1 MKTLFIAPT
10 QSAVGLT
17 STALGLAR
25 ALERQGVRVAFF
37 KPIAQT
43 HEQGTDDS
51 VHFARTLLH
60 ASTPDPVPLAM
71 AEEQLS
77 QGQIE
82 QLMEDV
88 ITLARQMTA
97 GGEAQGGTGT
107 GTPGTGSTDI
117 LVVEGLAISDRNQY
131 AGTLNA
137 ALARNLEAEVV
148 LVSSLAGLNAS
159 APEFPLQSGERGRA
173 RRQESSSGPAP
184 ADPIPGANGTGMT
197 GTGMTGTGMTSVG
210 VSAAELADELEIAA
224 LSYRRSDGSG
234 LAGYVLNF
242 APRELDFGG
251 LLAELRAR
259 SKVLA
264 SGELPLLGVVAENAQ
279 LSELRTLDVA
289 RALRAEVV
297 NLGEAAIRRVT
308 GTVVTARTVPNM
320 AHLLTSG
327 ALVVTPGDREDVIMA
342 AALAHL
348 SGVPLAGLLFTSSS
362 APEDSIERL
371 CRAALHS
378 TLPVLRVPTNSYH
391 TASLL
396 SRLGARV
403 PHDDT
408 ERMERTIDY
417 IADRLDVAL
426 LGTRPGAQ
434 KAGGERRLPPS
445 AFRYELI
452 QKARAAD
459 KRIVLPEGDEPRTVR
474 AAIRCAEKGIARC
487 LLLASPERVKSIA
500 ESQGL
505 SLPGGLE
512 IIDPE
517 SIRGRYVDAL
527 VELRRSKGMTSQ
539 VAEAQLEDNVVLGTL
554 MLSLGEVDGL
564 VSGAVHTTANTVRPA
579 LQLIK
584 TAPGSRIVSSVF
596 FMLMPEQVLVY
607 GDAAINANPNAE
619 ELADIAVQSA
629 RSAAAFGITPRI
641 AMLSYSTGESG
652 TGEDVEKVKAATALV
667 RQRHPELII
676 DGPMQYDAA
685 SVASVGLQKAPGSP
699 VAGRATVFIF
709 PDLNTGNTTYKAV
722 QRSAGVVAVGPM
734 LQGLRKPVNDL
745 SRGALVDDIV
755 YTIALTAIQATQ
767 QGGCQK

>member
-1 MKTLFIAPT
+1 MKTLFVAPT

-17 STALGLAR
+17 STALGLTR
-25 ALERQGVRVAFF
+25 ALERQGVRVAFL

-43 HEQGTDDS
+43 HEQDTGDTVPDSTESRTRVPDDS
-51 VHFARTLLH
+51 VFFARALLH
-60 ASTPDPVPLAM
+60 ASTPDPIALAV

-97 GGEAQGGTGT
+97 GKSAHSGPATE
-107 GTPGTGSTDI
+107 SEIDI

-148 LVSSLAGLNAS
+148 LVASLAGVNAASSGVPLQAGLPPGTRPGGSISGMGVPGLS
-159 APEFPLQSGERGRA
+159 AP
-173 RRQESSSGPAP
+173 
-184 ADPIPGANGTGMT
+184 
-197 GTGMTGTGMTSVG
+197 G

-224 LSYRRSDGSG
+224 LAYRRTDGSG
-234 LAGYVLNF
+234 LAGYMLNF

-251 LLAELRAR
+251 LLAELRGR

-289 RALRAEVV
+289 RALGAEVV
-297 NLGEAAIRRVT
+297 NLGEAAVRRVT
-308 GTVVTARTVPNM
+308 GTVVTARSVPKM

-348 SGVPLAGLLFTSSS
+348 SGTPLAGLLYTSSS
-362 APEDSIERL
+362 GPEDSIERL

-378 TLPVLRVPTNSYH
+378 TLPVLRVATNSYH

-396 SRLGARV
+396 SRLGGRV

-408 ERMERTIDY
+408 ERMERTLDY
-417 IADRLDVAL
+417 IADRIDVAQ
-426 LGTRPGAQ
+426 LGLGARPGTQ

-452 QKARAAD
+452 QKARAAN

-487 LLLASPERVKSIA
+487 LLLASPERVRFIA
-500 ESQGL
+500 EGQGL
-505 SLPGGLE
+505 SLPPGLE

-527 VELRRSKGMTSQ
+527 VELRRGKGLTAPM
-539 VAEAQLEDNVVLGTL
+539 AEAQLEDNVVLGTL

-584 TAPGSRIVSSVF
+584 TAPGSKIVSSIF

-607 GDAAINANPNAE
+607 GDAAINPNPNAE
-619 ELADIAVQSA
+619 ELADIAIQSA
-629 RSAAAFGITPRI
+629 QSASAFGITPRI

-652 TGEDVEKVKAATALV
+652 AGEDVEKVKAATALV
-667 RQRHPELII
+667 RARHPELII
-676 DGPMQYDAA
+676 DGPLQYDAA
-685 SVASVGLQKAPGSP
+685 SVASVGQQKAPGSP

-767 QGGCQK
+767 AT

>member
-1 MKTLFIAPT
+1 MKTLFVAPT
-10 QSAVGLT
+10 RNAVGLS

-25 ALERQGVRVAFF
+25 SLERQGVRVAFF

-43 HEQGTDDS
+43 HETDTDDS

-60 ASTPDPVPLAM
+60 AKVPDPIRLSA
-71 AEEQLS
+71 AEEQLG
-77 QGQIE
+77 QGQTE

-88 ITLARQMTA
+88 ITLARQVAVGA
-97 GGEAQGGTGT
+97 GDGTG
-107 GTPGTGSTDI
+107 GGAAAEVLI
-117 LVVEGLAISDRNQY
+117 AEGLALSDRNVY

-148 LVSSLAGLNAS
+148 LVSSLAGL
-159 APEFPLQSGERGRA
+159 
-173 RRQESSSGPAP
+173 
-184 ADPIPGANGTGMT
+184 
-197 GTGMTGTGMTSVG
+197 
-210 VSAAELADELEIAA
+210 SAAELADELEIAVQA
-224 LSYRRSDGSG
+224 YRRSDGSG

-259 SKVLA
+259 SRVLA
-264 SGELPLLGVVAENAQ
+264 SGELPLLGVVAENAA

-289 RALRAEVV
+289 RALNAEVI
-297 NLGEAAIRRVT
+297 NLGEAATRRVT

-342 AALAHL
+342 ASLAHL
-348 SGVPLAGLLFTSSS
+348 SGTPLAGLLFTSNSG
-362 APEDSIERL
+362 PEDSIERL
-371 CRAALHS
+371 CRAALGS
-378 TLPVLRVPTNSYH
+378 SMPVLKVATNSYH

-396 SRLGARV
+396 SRISGRV

-408 ERMERTIDY
+408 ERMERMLDY
-417 IADRLDVAL
+417 IADRIDTVP
-426 LGTRPGAQ
+426 LGTRLRAETPT
-434 KAGGERRLPPS
+434 GERRLPPS

-452 QKARAAD
+452 QKARAAN

-474 AAIRCAEKGIARC
+474 AAIRCVEKGIARC
-487 LLLASPERVKSIA
+487 LLLAAPERVRFIA
-500 ESQGL
+500 EGQGL
-505 SLPGGLE
+505 VIPDGLE

-517 SIRGRYVDAL
+517 GIRANYVDAL
-527 VELRRSKGMTSQ
+527 VERRKSKGLTAPM
-539 VAEAQLEDNVVLGTL
+539 AEAQLEDNVVLGTL
-554 MLSLGEVDGL
+554 MLALGEVDGL

-584 TAPGSRIVSSVF
+584 TAAGSTIVSSVF

-607 GDAAINANPNAE
+607 GDAAINPNPNAE

-629 RSAAAFGITPRI
+629 QSAAAFGITPRV

-667 RQRHPELII
+667 RARHPELII
-676 DGPMQYDAA
+676 DGPLQYDAA

-767 QGGCQK
+767 TVPVVG

>member
-1 MKTLFIAPT
+1 MKTLFVAPT
-10 QSAVGLT
+10 RNAVGLS

-25 ALERQGVRVAFF
+25 SLERQGLRVAFF

-43 HEQGTDDS
+43 HEPGTDDS

-60 ASTPDPVPLAM
+60 TVLPDPVSLGA

-77 QGQIE
+77 QGGAEGGVE

-88 ITLARQMTA
+88 ITLARQVIKTPDASKTA
-97 GGEAQGGTGT
+97 
-107 GTPGTGSTDI
+107 DI
-117 LVVEGLAISDRNQY
+117 LVADILVAEGLTLTDRNVY

-148 LVSSLAGLNAS
+148 LVSSLAGI
-159 APEFPLQSGERGRA
+159 G
-173 RRQESSSGPAP
+173 
-184 ADPIPGANGTGMT
+184 
-197 GTGMTGTGMTSVG
+197 
-210 VSAAELADELEIAA
+210 AAELADELEIAA
-224 LSYRRSDGSG
+224 QNYRRSDGSG
-234 LAGYVLNF
+234 LAGYILNF
-242 APRELDFGG
+242 APKELDFGG

-264 SGELPLLGVVAENAQ
+264 SGELPLLGVIAQNAH

-289 RALRAEVV
+289 RALNAEVV
-297 NLGEAAIRRVT
+297 NLGEAATRRVT
-308 GTVVTARTVPNM
+308 STVVTARTVPNM
-320 AHLLTSG
+320 AHLLTPG

-342 AALAHL
+342 ASLAHL
-348 SGVPLAGLLFTSSS
+348 SGVPLAGLLLTSNS

-371 CRAALHS
+371 CRAALAS
-378 TLPVLRVPTNSYH
+378 TLPVLRVATNSYN

-403 PHDDT
+403 PHDDL
-408 ERMERTIDY
+408 ERMERMLDY
-417 IADRLDVAL
+417 IADRIDVVP
-426 LGTRPGAQ
+426 LGTRLRADTPGT
-434 KAGGERRLPPS
+434 ERRLPPS

-452 QKARAAD
+452 QKARAAN

-487 LLLASPERVKSIA
+487 LLLAAPERVKLIA
-500 ESQGL
+500 EGQGL
-505 SLPGGLE
+505 TLPEGLE
-512 IIDPE
+512 ILDPE
-517 SIRGRYVDAL
+517 GVRANYVDAL
-527 VELRRSKGMTSQ
+527 VELRKSKGLTPPM
-539 VAEAQLEDNVVLGTL
+539 AEAQLEDNVVLGTL
-554 MLSLGEVDGL
+554 MLALGEVDGL

-584 TAPGSRIVSSVF
+584 TAPGSKIVSSIF

-607 GDAAINANPNAE
+607 GDAAINPNPNAE

-629 RSAAAFGITPRI
+629 QSAAAFGITPRI

-652 TGEDVEKVKAATALV
+652 SGEDVEKVKAATALV
-667 RQRHPELII
+667 RASHPELMI
-676 DGPMQYDAA
+676 DGPLQYDAA
-685 SVASVGLQKAPGSP
+685 SVASVGLQKAPGSQ

-767 QGGCQK
+767 QATQQPQEVAAVQEA